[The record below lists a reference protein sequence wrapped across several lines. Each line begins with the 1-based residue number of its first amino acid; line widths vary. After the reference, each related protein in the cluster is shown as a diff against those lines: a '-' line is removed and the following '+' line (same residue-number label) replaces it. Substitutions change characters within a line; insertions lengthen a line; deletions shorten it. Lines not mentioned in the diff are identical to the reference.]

1 MYRIFVVED
10 DAVIASAVQRHLE
23 SWGYQVACAVRF
35 DDVLSDFAAF
45 DPQLVLLDISLP
57 FFNGYH
63 WCREIRKVS
72 KVPILFLTSASDD
85 MNLVMAME
93 MGGDDLLAKPF
104 HLQVL
109 SAKVQ
114 AMLRRAYDFAGT
126 AHLLSCGGAV
136 LNVSDGTLTA
146 NGQKVELTRN
156 EFKILQLLLEHR
168 GEIVSRE
175 AIMTRL
181 WESDSFVDEN
191 TLTVNIANET
201 RQAFRGAVR
210 PYLCRGDRTVLD
222 EQRCEV
228 TVEALSSLDV
238 LRRKVDAADVYD
250 TYLYADLYDASGSFL
265 TRRTQLLVP
274 PKHFSWRKPR
284 LTVTAEDIPGGVA
297 FRVSADAFA
306 KNVYLDFRDR
316 DLVLSDNYFDLTAP
330 EAYTVTAQTQASAA
344 ELLPQLTVKTVY
356 DIR

>member
-72 KVPILFLTSASDD
+72 KVPILFLTSASRRQRQMCIRDR
-85 MNLVMAME
+85 
-93 MGGDDLLAKPF
+93 GGDDLLAKPF
-104 HLQVL
+104 DLQVL

-114 AMLRRAYDFAGT
+114 ALLRRAYDFGPSS
-126 AHLLSCGGAV
+126 HLLSCGAAV
-136 LNVSDGTLTA
+136 LNVSDGTLDA
-146 NGQKVELTRN
+146 HGQRVELTRN
-156 EFKILQLLLEHR
+156 ECRILQLLLEHK

-191 TLTVNIANET
+191 TLTVNVARLRKKLESAGLTDFIRT
-201 RQAFRGAVR
+201 RKGAG
-210 PYLCRGDRTVLD
+210 YL
-222 EQRCEV
+222 
-228 TVEALSSLDV
+228 VE
-238 LRRKVDAADVYD
+238 
-250 TYLYADLYDASGSFL
+250 G
-265 TRRTQLLVP
+265 
-274 PKHFSWRKPR
+274 
-284 LTVTAEDIPGGVA
+284 
-297 FRVSADAFA
+297 
-306 KNVYLDFRDR
+306 
-316 DLVLSDNYFDLTAP
+316 
-330 EAYTVTAQTQASAA
+330 
-344 ELLPQLTVKTVY
+344 
-356 DIR
+356 

>member
-114 AMLRRAYDFAGT
+114 AMLRRA
-126 AHLLSCGGAV
+126 
-136 LNVSDGTLTA
+136 
-146 NGQKVELTRN
+146 
-156 EFKILQLLLEHR
+156 
-168 GEIVSRE
+168 
-175 AIMTRL
+175 
-181 WESDSFVDEN
+181 
-191 TLTVNIANET
+191 
-201 RQAFRGAVR
+201 
-210 PYLCRGDRTVLD
+210 
-222 EQRCEV
+222 
-228 TVEALSSLDV
+228 
-238 LRRKVDAADVYD
+238 
-250 TYLYADLYDASGSFL
+250 
-265 TRRTQLLVP
+265 
-274 PKHFSWRKPR
+274 
-284 LTVTAEDIPGGVA
+284 
-297 FRVSADAFA
+297 
-306 KNVYLDFRDR
+306 
-316 DLVLSDNYFDLTAP
+316 
-330 EAYTVTAQTQASAA
+330 
-344 ELLPQLTVKTVY
+344 
-356 DIR
+356 